1 MATGRMFCCPKGAVR
16 HVAHTFA
23 AQFMV
28 RFQATKQQR
37 RYEPSLQRGR
47 TGQKPCSTTSHRPPI
62 NPSTGEII
70 KMNHIQSNSKPTA
83 TASMFRRAL
92 KRFAYIC
99 AAGTLLLTATSSWAA
114 GANNA
119 YHWTNLVSDIA
130 GVALRVDSNLVN
142 PWGLAASTTN
152 TLWVAD
158 NGTGVSTLYSTDGVP
173 VPLVVTIPPSASN
186 TDGANPTGTVFNSG
200 SGFVVTRNG
209 VSGPSIF
216 IFVSEDGSISG
227 WNPDVSPDHAI
238 LAVDDGDEGA
248 VYKGATLAS
257 TAAGDRLYVTNFH
270 AGTVDVYDQNF
281 MEVSGGFV
289 DPTLPDGYAPFGI
302 RNINGFIY
310 VTYAKQDRDN

>member
-1 MATGRMFCCPKGAVR
+1 MASGECFLSERSSLPCCPYFCRTIHGAVSS
-16 HVAHTFA
+16 HK
-23 AQFMV
+23 
-28 RFQATKQQR
+28 ATEALRAILAKR
-37 RYEPSLQRGR
+37 PHRS
-47 TGQKPCSTTSHRPPI
+47 KPCSTTSHGPPI
-62 NPSTGEII
+62 NPSTGEIM
-70 KMNHIQSNSKPTA
+70 KMNHMQSNSKPTA

-114 GANNA
+114 GSNNA

-142 PWGLAASTTN
+142 PWGLAASTSN

-216 IFVSEDGSISG
+216 IFVGEDGSMPG

-257 TAAGDRLYVTNFH
+257 SAGGDRLYVTHINVV
-270 AGTVDVYDQNF
+270 TV
-281 MEVSGGFV
+281 EV
-289 DPTLPDGYAPFGI
+289 
-302 RNINGFIY
+302 
-310 VTYAKQDRDN
+310 